1 MPGWLIKL
9 RDVVWVS
16 VIAVVLAVVA
26 IVLAV
31 ANVGSPTL
39 PIVFGLTSVTM
50 ALLAQRV

>member
-9 RDVVWVS
+9 RDIVWIS

-39 PIVFGLTSVTM
+39 PVVFAITSVSM
-50 ALLAQRV
+50 AILAQRV